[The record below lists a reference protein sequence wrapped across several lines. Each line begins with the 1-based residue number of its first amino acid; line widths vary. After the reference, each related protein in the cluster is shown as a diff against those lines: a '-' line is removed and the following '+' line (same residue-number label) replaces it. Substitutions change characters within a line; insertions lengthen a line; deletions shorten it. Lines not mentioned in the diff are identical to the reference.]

1 MGEMLKVKNL
11 HVSVEGRKVLEDIN
25 FSLDYG
31 EIAVLFGP
39 NGAGKTTF
47 IMTLMGFPKYKIE
60 KGKII
65 FKGVDITHMDV
76 SERAKLGMG
85 ISFQRPPVVR
95 GVSLRKLLKI
105 VSNGKNTDGVPKN
118 SSSFWGAPDD
128 EILKYA
134 EKLNLTAHLDRDVND
149 GFSGGE
155 VKRAELLQL
164 LMQKP
169 EVVFIDEP
177 ESGVDLENI
186 VLIGEMTNHL
196 LGRDQRVKD
205 VKRSAIVIT
214 HTGYILDY
222 INADRGYILFNGKL
236 MCKGNP
242 RDILSEIK
250 KNGYRRCATCQ

>member
-1 MGEMLKVKNL
+1 MLRVKNL

-25 FSLDYG
+25 FSIDYG

-39 NGAGKTTF
+39 NGAGKTTL

-105 VSNGKNTDGVPKN
+105 VGNGKTD
-118 SSSFWGAPDD
+118 
-128 EILKYA
+128 EELLHYA
-134 EKLNLTAHLDRDVND
+134 EKLNLTNHLDRDVND

-169 EVVFIDEP
+169 ELVFIDEP

-222 INADRGYILFNGKL
+222 INADKGYILYNGKL

>member
-1 MGEMLKVKNL
+1 MIKKLQEGGIKMAEMLRVKNL

-25 FSLDYG
+25 FSIDYG

-39 NGAGKTTF
+39 NGAGKTTL

-105 VSNGKNTDGVPKN
+105 VGNGKTD
-118 SSSFWGAPDD
+118 
-128 EILKYA
+128 EELLHYA
-134 EKLNLTAHLDRDVND
+134 EKLNLTNHLDRDVND

-169 EVVFIDEP
+169 ELVFIDEP

-222 INADRGYILFNGKL
+222 INADKGYILFNGKL

>member
-1 MGEMLKVKNL
+1 MIKKLQRGGIKMAEMLRVKNL

-25 FSLDYG
+25 FSIEFG

-39 NGAGKTTF
+39 NGAGKTTL

-105 VSNGKNTDGVPKN
+105 VGNGKSDE
-118 SSSFWGAPDD
+118 
-128 EILKYA
+128 EILNYA
-134 EKLNLTAHLDRDVND
+134 EKLNLTNHLDRDVND

-169 EVVFIDEP
+169 ELVFIDEP

-222 INADRGYILFNGKL
+222 INADKGYILFNGKL

>member
-1 MGEMLKVKNL
+1 MLKVRNL

-25 FSLDYG
+25 FSVDYG
-31 EIAVLFGP
+31 EVAVLFGP
-39 NGAGKTTF
+39 NGAGKTTL
-47 IMTLMGFPKYKIE
+47 IMTLMGFPKYKVE

-65 FKGVDITHMDV
+65 FKGVDVTNMDV

-95 GVSLRKLLKI
+95 GVSLKKLLT
-105 VSNGKNTDGVPKN
+105 VVGNGKTEE
-118 SSSFWGAPDD
+118 
-128 EILKYA
+128 EIMEYA
-134 EKLNLTAHLDRDVND
+134 EKLNLTGHLSRDVND

-164 LMQKP
+164 LVQKP
-169 EVVFIDEP
+169 DLIFVDEP

-186 VLIGEMTNHL
+186 VLIGEMTNQL
-196 LGRDQRVKD
+196 LGRGQRIKD
-205 VKRSAIVIT
+205 PKRSAIIIT

-222 INADRGYILFNGKL
+222 INADKGYILLNGKL
-236 MCKGNP
+236 QCKGNP

-250 KNGYRRCATCQ
+250 RNGYRRCMVCQ

>member
-1 MGEMLKVKNL
+1 MIKKLQEGGIKMAEMLRVKNL

-25 FSLDYG
+25 FSIDYG

-39 NGAGKTTF
+39 NGAGKTTL

-105 VSNGKNTDGVPKN
+105 VGNGKTD
-118 SSSFWGAPDD
+118 
-128 EILKYA
+128 EELLHYA
-134 EKLNLTAHLDRDVND
+134 EKLNLTNHLDRDVND

-169 EVVFIDEP
+169 ELVFIDEP

-186 VLIGEMTNHL
+186 VLIGEITNHL

-222 INADRGYILFNGKL
+222 INADKGYILYNGKL

>member
-1 MGEMLKVKNL
+1 MIKKLQGGGIKMAEMLKVKNL

-25 FSLDYG
+25 FSIDYG

-39 NGAGKTTF
+39 NGAGKTTL
-47 IMTLMGFPKYKIE
+47 IMTLMGFPKYKVE
-60 KGKII
+60 KGKIY

-105 VSNGKNTDGVPKN
+105 VGNGKTD
-118 SSSFWGAPDD
+118 
-128 EILKYA
+128 EELLHYT
-134 EKLNLTAHLDRDVND
+134 EKLNLTNHLDRDVND

-169 EVVFIDEP
+169 ELIFIDEP

-222 INADRGYILFNGKL
+222 INADKGYILYNGKL

>member
-1 MGEMLKVKNL
+1 MIKKLQGGGIKMAEMLRVKNL

-25 FSLDYG
+25 FSIEYG

-39 NGAGKTTF
+39 NGAGKTTL

-105 VSNGKNTDGVPKN
+105 VGNGKSDK
-118 SSSFWGAPDD
+118 
-128 EILKYA
+128 EILNYA
-134 EKLNLTAHLDRDVND
+134 EKLNLTNHLDRDVND

-169 EVVFIDEP
+169 ELVFIDEP

-222 INADRGYILFNGKL
+222 INADKGYILFNGKL